1 MIIRSLSSVDQ
12 YNIQVVIIGSGPA
25 GISTALKL
33 EEYKIKS
40 LIIEAGDIEQKDD
53 ANLFLDGEVVGGDY
67 PDLSSLRMRQ
77 FGGTSGHWGGSCNY
91 FTEDDLETW
100 PINLEDIKV
109 YFEETK
115 NILEIN
121 KDFYNQKFSNNLRN
135 YNLLD
140 SSVRFGDKYYNQVKN
155 SKYIHLSLNTCFLNF
170 KSEDT
175 TKKVTSINCVK
186 DKKKYEIKSKF
197 FILASGGIENSRLL
211 LWSRENNKNL
221 FDNRLPIVESYMNHP
236 AYIVGEGIIN
246 LDKYNSYF
254 QKNQIKIK
262 PYITCNKMTC
272 FSSKKS
278 FLEDNNIH
286 NSAIYIAFDDS
297 WDVNSTLEQLR
308 CVAPN
313 YFKDI
318 YEDILNDK
326 VFKITVRTIQEQSPK
341 LNKIVLDNKTDPVGI
356 PKSKIF
362 WKQTNKEL
370 ESARKITEE
379 IGKLFVDYGLGRI
392 SLYEHM
398 YTGEK
403 NYPLT
408 VGNHQL
414 GGTNMGNNM
423 KDSVVDKN
431 LKVHGVEN
439 LFISGSSV
447 FPTSGHCH
455 PTFTIISLSLRLGDH
470 IKDQIN

>member
-1 MIIRSLSSVDQ
+1 MIIRNLSSIDQ

-25 GISTALKL
+25 GITTALKL

-40 LIIEAGDIEQKDD
+40 LIIEVGDIEQKED

-100 PINLEDIKV
+100 PIDLEDISI
-109 YFEETK
+109 YFDKTK
-115 NILEIN
+115 DILGIN
-121 KDFYNQKFSNNLRN
+121 KNFYNQNFSNNLRN

-140 SSVRFGDKYYNQVKN
+140 SGVRFGDKYYNKVKN
-155 SKYIHLSLNTCFLNF
+155 SKYIYLTLNTCFLNF
-170 KSEDT
+170 NSKNSN
-175 TKKVTSINCVK
+175 KKVTSINCVK
-186 DKKKYEIKSKF
+186 DKKEYKIKSRF
-197 FILASGGIENSRLL
+197 FILACGGIENSRLL
-211 LWSRENNKNL
+211 LWSREKNKNL
-221 FDNRLPIVESYMNHP
+221 LDHGLPIGESYMNHP
-236 AYIVGEGIIN
+236 AYKVGEGIVN

-254 QKNQIKIK
+254 QNNQIKTK
-262 PYITCNKMTC
+262 PYITCNKITC
-272 FSSKKS
+272 FSSNKK
-278 FLEDNNIH
+278 FLQDNNIH
-286 NSAIYIAFDDS
+286 NSAIYMEFIDS
-297 WDVNSTLEQLR
+297 WDVNSTIEQLR
-308 CVAPN
+308 CVAPK
-313 YFKDI
+313 YFKEI

-326 VFKITVRTIQEQSPK
+326 IFKIKIRTVQEQSPK
-341 LNKIVLDNKTDPVGI
+341 LNRIVLGNKTDPIGI

-379 IGKLFVDYGLGRI
+379 IGKLFIDYGLGRI

-398 YTGEK
+398 YSGEK
-403 NYPLT
+403 DYPLT

-414 GGTNMGNNM
+414 GGTNMGESIQ
-423 KDSVVDKN
+423 DSVVNKN

-447 FPTSGHCH
+447 FTTSGHCH
-455 PTFTIISLSLRLGDH
+455 PTFTIIALSLRLGDY
-470 IKDQIN
+470 IKSQIN